1 MQSDRSNFNKLRV
14 FEAFA
19 GIGAQVSALE
29 KANINFEIV
38 GISDWFIDAIIGY
51 DALHGKKS
59 DLPKVPTRKKQIE
72 YLSKFVFSKDSV
84 HPVKDISKLND
95 RELERLYIAN
105 KRSKNLG
112 SILDVKGQDLVNLKI
127 DLLIYSFPCQD
138 LSTGGKTL
146 GMKKGSGTRSGLLWE
161 IERILKEMKKIG
173 KLPKYLLLEN
183 VKTILAPSNRKD
195 LDQWLNFLE
204 KEMGYKKHHPMTLDA
219 SEFGVPQDRKR
230 TIIVS
235 CLDDEIDIE
244 KDLCRNLKY
253 DARDFIKTDY
263 SNPVFK
269 KEADEASLNPTIS
282 REEMWRINHR
292 TLTKDT
298 IFHTIT
304 CNLDR
309 NNNAGMLEYKLYK
322 GRKYRLLTMREAFLL
337 MGFKEKDYEKIKQ
350 LGYSYRKIN
359 KLIGNSIVVNVLAS
373 IFSNLYSA
381 EYGKI

>member
-1 MQSDRSNFNKLRV
+1 MESNKKTLRV
-14 FEAFA
+14 FEAFS
-19 GIGAQVSALE
+19 GIGAQFSALE
-29 KANINFEIV
+29 KAKLNFEIV
-38 GISDWFIDAIIGY
+38 GISDWFIDALVGY
-51 DALHGKKS
+51 DALHGKKA
-59 DLPKVPTRKKQIE
+59 DLPKIPSRDEQIR
-72 YLSKFVFSKDSV
+72 YLNNYCFSKDSV
-84 HPVKDISKLND
+84 SPIKDISRLSD
-95 RELERLYIAN
+95 AELKRLYIAN

-112 SILDVKGQDLVNLKI
+112 SILDVHGQDLIDLNI

-161 IERILKEMKKIG
+161 IERILKEMKKLG

-183 VKTILAPSNRKD
+183 VKTILAPSNRED
-195 LDQWLNFLE
+195 LNQWLHFLE

-230 TIIVS
+230 TIIIS
-235 CLDDEIDIE
+235 CLDKEIDIE
-244 KDLCRNLKY
+244 SVLPRNKEY
-253 DARDFIKTDY
+253 DARDFVKNDY

-269 KEADEASLNPTIS
+269 SEADQASLNPTPS
-282 REEMWRINHR
+282 RELMWKINKR
-292 TLTKDT
+292 TLSKDT

-304 CNLDR
+304 CNMDR

-337 MGFKEKDYEKIKQ
+337 MGFKESDYEDIKS
-350 LGYSYRKIN
+350 LGFSYRKIN
-359 KLIGNSIVVNVLAS
+359 KLIGNSIVVNVLSA
-373 IFSNLYSA
+373 IFVTLFGE

>member
-1 MQSDRSNFNKLRV
+1 MGKKTLRV
-14 FEAFA
+14 FEAFS
-19 GIGAQVSALE
+19 GIGAQYSALE
-29 KANINFEIV
+29 KAGLNFKIV
-38 GISDWFIDAIIGY
+38 GISDWFIDALIGY

-59 DLPKVPTRKKQIE
+59 DLPKIPSREAQLK
-72 YLSKFVFSKDSV
+72 YLNKFCFSKDSV
-84 HPVKDISKLND
+84 TPIKDLSRLSD
-95 RELERLYIAN
+95 SELTKLYIAN

-112 SILDVKGQDLVNLKI
+112 SILDIHGEDLIKLNI

-161 IERILKEMKKIG
+161 IERILKEMKALG
-173 KLPKYLLLEN
+173 SLPKYLLLEN
-183 VKTILAPSNRKD
+183 VKTILAPSNRED
-195 LDQWLNFLE
+195 LNQWLRFLE

-230 TIIVS
+230 TIIIS
-235 CLDDEIDIE
+235 CLDEEIDIE
-244 KDLCRNLKY
+244 SKLQRNKKY
-253 DARDFIKTDY
+253 DARDFVKNDY

-269 KEADEASLNPTIS
+269 LEADQASLNPTPS
-282 REEMWRINHR
+282 REAMWRINKR

-304 CNLDR
+304 CNMDR
-309 NNNAGMLEYKLYK
+309 SNNAGMLEYKLYK

-337 MGFKEKDYEKIKQ
+337 MGFKESDYEKIKA
-350 LGYSYRKIN
+350 LGFSYRKIN

-373 IFSNLYSA
+373 IFKTLYGG
-381 EYGKI
+381 EYGKL

>member
-1 MQSDRSNFNKLRV
+1 MERNKKTLRV
-14 FEAFA
+14 FEAFS
-19 GIGAQVSALE
+19 GIGAQFSALE
-29 KANINFEIV
+29 KAKLNFEIV
-38 GISDWFIDAIIGY
+38 GISDWFIDALVGY
-51 DALHGKKS
+51 DVLHGKKA
-59 DLPKVPTRKKQIE
+59 DLPKIPSRDEQIK
-72 YLSKFVFSKDSV
+72 YLNNYCFSKDSV
-84 HPVKDISKLND
+84 SPIKDISRLSD
-95 RELERLYIAN
+95 VELKRLYIAN

-112 SILDVKGQDLVNLKI
+112 SILDVHGQDLVDLNI

-161 IERILKEMKKIG
+161 IERILKEMKKLG

-183 VKTILAPSNRKD
+183 VKTILAPSNRED
-195 LDQWLNFLE
+195 LNQWLHFLE

-230 TIIVS
+230 TIIIS
-235 CLDDEIDIE
+235 CLDKEIDIE
-244 KDLCRNLKY
+244 SVLPRNKKY
-253 DARDFIKTDY
+253 DARDFIKNDY

-269 KEADEASLNPTIS
+269 SEADQASLNPTPS
-282 REEMWRINHR
+282 RELMWKINKR
-292 TLTKDT
+292 TLSKDT

-304 CNLDR
+304 CNMDR

-337 MGFKEKDYEKIKQ
+337 MGFKESDYEDIKS
-350 LGYSYRKIN
+350 LGFSYRKIN
-359 KLIGNSIVVNVLAS
+359 KLIGNSIVVNVLSS
-373 IFSNLYSA
+373 IFVTLFGE

>member
-1 MQSDRSNFNKLRV
+1 MSSTKNSKKKLRV

-51 DALHGKKS
+51 DAIHGKAK
-59 DLPKVPTRKKQIE
+59 DMPKLPSRDKQIE

-84 HPVKDISKLND
+84 HPLKDISSLKTE
-95 RELERLYIAN
+95 ELKRLYIAN
-105 KRSKNLG
+105 KRSRNLG
-112 SILDVKGQDLVNLKI
+112 SILDIKGEDLIKLDI

-161 IERILKEMKKIG
+161 IERILKEMKKLG

-204 KEMGYKKHHPMTLDA
+204 KDMGYKKHHPMTLDA

-235 CLDDEIDIE
+235 CLDEEIDIE
-244 KDLCRNLKY
+244 KALKRNKNY
-253 DARDFIKTDY
+253 DARNFIKNDY
-263 SNPVFK
+263 SNRQFK
-269 KEADEASLNPTIS
+269 IEADEASLNPTFS
-282 REEMWRINHR
+282 REKMWKINKR
-292 TLTKDT
+292 VLSKNT

-304 CNLDR
+304 CNMDR

-337 MGFKEKDYEKIKQ
+337 MGFKEKDYEKIKA
-350 LGYSYRKIN
+350 LGLSYRKIN

-373 IFSNLYSA
+373 IFNKLYGE

>member
-1 MQSDRSNFNKLRV
+1 MESNKKTLRV
-14 FEAFA
+14 FEAFS
-19 GIGAQVSALE
+19 GIGAQFSALE
-29 KANINFEIV
+29 KAKLNFEIV
-38 GISDWFIDAIIGY
+38 GISDWFIDALVGY
-51 DALHGKKS
+51 DALHGKKA
-59 DLPKVPTRKKQIE
+59 DLPKIPSRDEQIR
-72 YLSKFVFSKDSV
+72 YLNNYCFSKDSV
-84 HPVKDISKLND
+84 SPIKDISRLSD
-95 RELERLYIAN
+95 AELKRLYIAN

-112 SILDVKGQDLVNLKI
+112 SILDVHGQDLIDLNI

-161 IERILKEMKKIG
+161 IERILKEMKKLG

-183 VKTILAPSNRKD
+183 VKTILAPSNRED
-195 LDQWLNFLE
+195 LNQWLYFLE

-230 TIIVS
+230 TIIIS
-235 CLDDEIDIE
+235 CLDKEIDIE
-244 KDLCRNLKY
+244 SVLPRNKEY
-253 DARDFIKTDY
+253 DARDFVKNDY

-269 KEADEASLNPTIS
+269 SEADQASLNPTPS
-282 REEMWRINHR
+282 RELMWKINKR
-292 TLTKDT
+292 TLSKDT

-304 CNLDR
+304 CNMDR

-337 MGFKEKDYEKIKQ
+337 MGFKESDYEDIKS
-350 LGYSYRKIN
+350 LGFSYRKIN
-359 KLIGNSIVVNVLAS
+359 KLIGNSIVVNVLSA
-373 IFSNLYSA
+373 IFVTLFGE